1 MSVNSPATTPD
12 AATVWSWLEA
22 VCDPEIPVVNLREM
36 GILRDVRIV
45 ADEVQVHLTPTYSGC
60 PALSQM
66 QTDVLEQLQHH
77 GVKARVVL
85 QLSPAWTT
93 DWMTDA
99 ARDKLRDYGIAPPG
113 RCQQPTPGQGSLAV
127 VHLVRQLRDEDEA
140 VPCPRCGSTHTQ
152 QTSVF
157 GSTACKSLH
166 RCLSCHEPFDH
177 FKAI

>member
-1 MSVNSPATTPD
+1 MPLSLPTSTPD
-12 AATVWSWLEA
+12 EATVWSWLES

-36 GILRDVRIV
+36 GILREVRV
-45 ADEVQVHLTPTYSGC
+45 VNDEVEVHLTPTYSGC

-66 QTDVLEQLQHH
+66 QADVLNQLQHQ
-77 GVKARVVL
+77 GVKARVVV

-93 DWMTDA
+93 DWMTDT
-99 ARDKLRDYGIAPPG
+99 ARDKLRAYGIAPPG
-113 RCQQPTPGQGSLAV
+113 RCQHPLPGQGSLAV
-127 VHLVRQLRDEDEA
+127 VHLVRHLCDEDEP